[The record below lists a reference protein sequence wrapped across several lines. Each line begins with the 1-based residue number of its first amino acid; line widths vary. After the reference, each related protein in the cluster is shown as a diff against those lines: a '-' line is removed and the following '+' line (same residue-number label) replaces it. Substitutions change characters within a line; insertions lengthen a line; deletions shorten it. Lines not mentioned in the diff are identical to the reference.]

1 MSLTAG
7 YRETTWHRDVRP
19 HPRALA
25 RGGVRSW
32 AVFAWPVGLYALT
45 VLLLLWQLG
54 DHPGY
59 IYNWEQYTARDLLA
73 FWAHPSLDIFRPT
86 DGLMTDS
93 GTSPFIVLPVWLAFK
108 IGGVGLT
115 ALRAPIALLAGL
127 AVPLLWFVGRRLAG
141 TPDATLAA
149 LFMALTPS
157 YLLYARTATLVGL
170 SVTFALATTLVLCRV
185 LQRPGSW
192 WALVGLQVLLCL
204 NTYGYAPLRFLWPLS
219 LALLGWELL
228 WRRRE
233 WRWFAPALLVTAL
246 VLPTLVFATSSA
258 SRSVPLVSPTPLKAL
273 QRYYNAG
280 GEQIETLNRRV
291 DNYEPFLRNMPG
303 RSDNGTYQASKAE
316 LARQLIAQNT
326 GDFANLLFD
335 RGTTSALPDYWKPRG
350 RLYTILL
357 VPFFLLG
364 LARVASRSWRHLPD
378 RILLALFLG
387 FGLPMLLTSLVHIGR
402 LVFFLAFLLL
412 LCAIGVTLAAS
423 WLARGLT
430 ALARRAGTADS
441 ATTIDRAALIA
452 LSALLVFGVAR
463 SAWRDYHE
471 PALPRKEAR
480 IVAQLADLVPIVS
493 ARGGSLVVVID
504 NGLSREIEELAM
516 GEYQVQLYDR
526 YHFVDLVASQGP
538 LAPATDRPT
547 LYYGNPFA
555 NLDRLLALPNACQ
568 NVYYVNPPLAEQFA
582 PTAARLQTRCGHP
595 PTQLL
600 IPE

>member
-1 MSLTAG
+1 MSLTAD
-7 YRETTWHRDVRP
+7 YRETTWHREVRP
-19 HPRALA
+19 HPRALS
-25 RGGVRSW
+25 RGGMRAW
-32 AVFAWPVGLYALT
+32 AVFAWPMGLYALT
-45 VLLLLWQLG
+45 VLLLLWKLG

-59 IYNWEQYTARDLLA
+59 IYNWEQYTSRDMLA
-73 FWAHPSLDIFRPT
+73 FWSHPSLDIFRPT

-93 GTSPFIVLPVWLAFK
+93 GTSPFIVLPIWVAFK
-108 IGGVGLT
+108 LGGVGLT
-115 ALRAPIALLAGL
+115 ALRAPIALIAGL

-141 TPDATLAA
+141 TSAATLAA

-170 SVTFALATTLVLCRV
+170 SVTFALATTLALFRV

-192 WALVGLQVLLCL
+192 WALTGLQAFLCI

-233 WRWFAPALLVTAL
+233 WRWFAPALLITAL
-246 VLPTLVFATSSA
+246 VLPTLVFATNSA

-303 RSDNGTYQASKAE
+303 RSDNGTYQASKTE

-335 RGTTSALPDYWKPRG
+335 RDTTSALPDYWKPRG

-357 VPFFLLG
+357 VPAFLLG
-364 LARVASRSWRHLPD
+364 LARVASRCWRHLPD
-378 RILLALFLG
+378 RVLLALFLG

-412 LCAIGVTLAAS
+412 LAAIGVTMAAS

-430 ALARRAGTADS
+430 ALARRAGTTDS
-441 ATTIDRAALIA
+441 PTTIDRAALIA
-452 LSALLVFGVAR
+452 LSILLVFGVAR

-471 PALPRKEAR
+471 PALPRKEGR
-480 IVAQLADLVPIVS
+480 ITAQLADLAPVVA
-493 ARGGSLVVVID
+493 ARGGALVVVMD

-526 YHFVDLVASQGP
+526 YHFVDLVTSQGP

-555 NLDRLLALPNACQ
+555 NFDRLLALPNACQ
-568 NVYYVNPPLAEQFA
+568 NVYYINPPLAEQFA

-595 PTQLL
+595 PTQLP